1 VVYLLFSQRGSFF
14 DTVRLGFLFD
24 KLQNAIKFVHDA
36 PKSRPDRAG
45 NVPFR
50 YFVAS
55 PTGTATCGSHASLP
69 LKRSVERCVLYVRLG
84 LTVASPERPFT
95 SGDLSNSD

>member
-1 VVYLLFSQRGSFF
+1 MVYLLFSQRGRFF

-24 KLQNAIKFVHDA
+24 KLQNAIKLVHDA

-45 NVPFR
+45 NVPFQ

-55 PTGTATCGSHASLP
+55 PAGTATFGSHAASP
-69 LKRSVERCVLYVRLG
+69 LKRSVERSVPCVRLG
-84 LTVASPERPFT
+84 LTMASPVRQFR
-95 SGDLSNSD
+95 SQDLSNSD